1 MKTEKFNSMKM
12 QALYNGLFAA
22 KTNTAAKKQVN
33 TLNTINKVE
42 SINVESIVTLTLK
55 EYKPILAQ
63 LPRECRGN
71 AMKSFC
77 NAVRRVLGDYGTAFC
92 IDNYGNVI
100 SQRIVSRFT
109 AKYESDLLAILLN
122 LLQDSAAEADKKAA
136 EAEIEAKT
144 IAYNEAAYST
154 LLEMLSEYK
163 AA

>member
-22 KTNTAAKKQVN
+22 KTNAAAKKQVN

-42 SINVESIVTLTLK
+42 SINVESIVTQTLN
-55 EYKPILAQ
+55 EYKPILAT
-63 LPRECRGN
+63 LPKSVRGN
-71 AMKSFC
+71 IMKCFC
-77 NAVRRVLGDYGTAFC
+77 NAVRRVLGDHGTAFC

-109 AKYESDLLAILLN
+109 AKYEAELLTILLN
-122 LLQDSAAEADKKAA
+122 LLQDAAAEADQKAA
-136 EAEIEAKT
+136 EAEAEA
-144 IAYNEAAYST
+144 EAQAQAELWAE
-154 LLEMLSEYK
+154 LLTELQNV